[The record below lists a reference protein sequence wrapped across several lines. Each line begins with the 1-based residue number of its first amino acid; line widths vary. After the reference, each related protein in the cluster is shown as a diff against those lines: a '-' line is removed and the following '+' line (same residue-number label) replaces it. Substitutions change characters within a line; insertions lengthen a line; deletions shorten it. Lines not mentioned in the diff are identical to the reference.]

1 MLSNLFGS
9 LGLDSTLKRMLNVIA
24 RFSFDNVGRLR
35 VYADAA
41 VSINTNQTIA
51 TITTS
56 NTSLGDM
63 GKNNT
68 AIAQSI
74 QTVSTVR
81 RNWK

>member
-1 MLSNLFGS
+1 MISNLFGS
-9 LGLDSTLKRMLNVIA
+9 LGLDSTLKRMLNVVA

-41 VSINTNQTIA
+41 VSLNSNQTL
-51 TITTS
+51 TTANIS
-56 NTSLGDM
+56 AGDM

-74 QTVSTVR
+74 QTVATVR
-81 RNWK
+81 KNWK

>member
-1 MLSNLFGS
+1 MISNLFGS
-9 LGLDSTLKRMLNVIA
+9 LGLDSTLKRMLNVVA

-41 VSINTNQTIA
+41 VSLNSNQTL
-51 TITTS
+51 TTANIS
-56 NTSLGDM
+56 VGDM

-74 QTVSTVR
+74 QTVATVR
-81 RNWK
+81 KNWK

>member
-1 MLSNLFGS
+1 MISNLFGS
-9 LGLDSTLKRMLNVIA
+9 LGLDSTLKRMLNVVA

-41 VSINTNQTIA
+41 VSLNSNQTL
-51 TITTS
+51 TTANIS
-56 NTSLGDM
+56 AGDM

-74 QTVSTVR
+74 QTVSTIR
-81 RNWK
+81 KNWK